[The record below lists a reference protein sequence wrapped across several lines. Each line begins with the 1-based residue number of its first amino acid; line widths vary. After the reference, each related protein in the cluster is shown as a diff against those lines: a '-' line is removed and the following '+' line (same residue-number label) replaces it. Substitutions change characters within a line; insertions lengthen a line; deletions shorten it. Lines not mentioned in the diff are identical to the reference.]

1 MNFIQTGVVL
11 FARQD
16 LEMIYMQ
23 KKPLWTKDF
32 ISVSLSSFFIFFTFY
47 VLLTTLPI
55 FVVDHLEGSEAQIGL
70 VVTVFLISAVIC
82 RPFTGK
88 WIEDFGRK
96 KMLYFSLI
104 IFLLSAV
111 FYMGIK
117 SFPLLLLLRFIH
129 GIGFGMATTV
139 LGTIVADLIPDERRG
154 EGMGYYSMSMN
165 LAMVAGPFMGIMI
178 ATKTTFTILFIICG
192 IAAFLALI
200 LGFFAKFP
208 DQVKG
213 PVKIK
218 EKMSFKSLFEVST
231 LRIAAIAGILSF
243 SYAGLMAFI
252 SVYAKQ
258 LGLVEAA
265 SFFFVVY
272 AVTMIAARPFTGR
285 WFDMKG
291 ENVIIYP
298 GMIIFA
304 IGLILLSQV
313 QSAGLLLVSG
323 AIIGLGYGSLTPSFQ
338 TVAINQ
344 AAPHRRG
351 AATAT
356 FFTLFDGGFALGS
369 FTMGLFAASVGYA
382 KLYLYC
388 GILVFL
394 TLPLYYFLHGRYSS
408 QRKART

>member
-1 MNFIQTGVVL
+1 
-11 FARQD
+11 
-16 LEMIYMQ
+16 MQ
-23 KKPLWTKDF
+23 KKPLWTRDF
-32 ISVSLSSFFIFFTFY
+32 ISVSLSSFFLFFTFY

-55 FVVDHLEGSEAQIGL
+55 FVVDNLGGSEAQIGL

-139 LGTIVADLIPDERRG
+139 LGTIVADLVPDERRG
-154 EGMGYYSMSMN
+154 EGMGYYSMAMN
-165 LAMVAGPFMGIMI
+165 LSMVAGPFIGIMI
-178 ATKTTFTILFIICG
+178 ATRATFTILFIICG

-200 LGFFAKFP
+200 LGFVAKFP
-208 DQVKG
+208 DRVAG
-213 PVKIK
+213 PVKMRT

-231 LRIAAIAGILSF
+231 LRIATVAGILSF

-272 AVTMIAARPFTGR
+272 AVTMLAARPFTGR

-369 FTMGLFAASVGYA
+369 FTMGLFAVSVGYA

-388 GILVFL
+388 GIIVVL
-394 TLPLYYFLHGRYSS
+394 TIPLYYFLHGRKSS
-408 QRKART
+408 QRRKAKVKVH